1 MTQTLSHEL
10 TRLAPLR
17 LPAFV
22 LALSD
27 CLTLIGRNLRH
38 IIRVPEQMIQMVSLP
53 IILLL
58 MFRYLL
64 GGAIKVDQAYIN
76 YVIAGLIVISVGFN
90 LTTTIVGVTDDLR
103 NGIIDRFRSMPMLP
117 SAVLIAH
124 VVAALCRN
132 AVSAAVLILAGFAV
146 GFRPTAGP
154 LEWLAAFGIL
164 LLFVTAL
171 SWVAVILGITAKS
184 VEGGNGLG
192 MILVFLPYLSSA
204 LVPTS
209 TMPPV
214 VEAIVVNQPVSPVVD
229 SVRSLLT
236 DAPAGHAVWLALA
249 WWVPVLLLS
258 VPLAARLFR
267 RRTVG

>member
-1 MTQTLSHEL
+1 MTQTLSQEL
-10 TRLAPLR
+10 TRTVPVRRPALA
-17 LPAFV
+17 

-27 CLTLIGRNLRH
+27 CQTLIGRSLRH
-38 IIRVPEQMIQMVSLP
+38 IVRIPEQMIQTVSLP

-90 LTTTIVGVTDDLR
+90 LTSTIVGVTDDLR
-103 NGIIDRFRSMPMLP
+103 NGIIDRFRSMP
-117 SAVLIAH
+117 VLRSGVLVAH
-124 VVAALCRN
+124 VVSALCRN
-132 AVSAAVLILAGFAV
+132 FVSAAVLILAGFVV

-154 LEWLAAFGIL
+154 LEWLATAGIL
-164 LLFVTAL
+164 LLFVTGL
-171 SWVAVILGITAKS
+171 TWVAVILGITAKS

-214 VEAIVVNQPVSPVVD
+214 VRAIVVNQPVSPVVD
-229 SVRSLLT
+229 TVRSLLT
-236 DAPAGHAVWLALA
+236 GVPAGHAVWLALA
-249 WWVPVLLLS
+249 WWVPILVLS
-258 VPLAARLFR
+258 VPLAVRLFR
-267 RRTVG
+267 RRAVG